1 MKKALLAFG
10 MVLMSAASASA
21 GGLTHRISSS
31 VQLTVDGPT
40 IQSTRM
46 GHSMSISGNNVTTTD
61 GSNAGVVGNSLS
73 ITNDGF
79 TGAASVITASQ
90 ATSGESFSFSS
101 AYTQGDALVTTQ
113 SALSNSGRYDQP
125 NLYGESTTYVGGSAG
140 TLAGSIGTNGA
151 VSITAGGPGST
162 GIGQFVS
169 EITVFD

>member
-1 MKKALLAFG
+1 MNRALVAFG
-10 MVLMSAASASA
+10 MILMSAASANA
-21 GGLTHRISSS
+21 GGLTHKLSSS
-31 VQLTVDGPT
+31 VQLTVEGPVV
-40 IQSTRM
+40 QSTRM

-61 GSNAGVVGNSLS
+61 GTTSGVVGNSLS

-79 TGAASVITASQ
+79 TGATSVVTASQ

-113 SALSNSGRYDQP
+113 NAISGGLLDGA
-125 NLYGESTTYVGGSAG
+125 NLYGESTTQVGGTAG
-140 TLAGSIGTNGA
+140 ALAGSIGTNGA
-151 VSITAGGPGST
+151 VTVTPGGAGTT